1 MGGGLDIGLR
11 YRGRVI
17 LKLGLKCLKN
27 RKAKRENYVNKEGR
41 KKGKG
46 KGDWGKVI
54 RKWWEKSKGK
64 WEKLEREGLKEK

>member
-17 LKLGLKCLKN
+17 LKLGLKCLRN
-27 RKAKRENYVNKEGR
+27 RKAKGENYVNKEGR

-46 KGDWGKVI
+46 KGD
-54 RKWWEKSKGK
+54 
-64 WEKLEREGLKEK
+64 

>member
-27 RKAKRENYVNKEGR
+27 RKAKRENYVNKKKGRKAKERVIEGR
-41 KKGKG
+41 
-46 KGDWGKVI
+46 
-54 RKWWEKSKGK
+54 
-64 WEKLEREGLKEK
+64 

>member
-1 MGGGLDIGLR
+1 MRHRLIVTYHLISFGQWGGGLDIGLR

-46 KGDWGKVI
+46 KGD
-54 RKWWEKSKGK
+54 
-64 WEKLEREGLKEK
+64 